1 MKVLILNRRCIKHP
15 EKGGAENYTYHI
27 ARGLIEAGY
36 SVEWFSQ
43 RQKI

>member
-27 ARGLIEAGY
+27 AKA
-36 SVEWFSQ
+36 
-43 RQKI
+43 